1 MGKWLA
7 HESRKFCAGDNL
19 FGDGNQRAGIK
30 YANNDNGEAYR
41 KSTTTRCQ
49 VSKTD
54 DVEITE
60 WGNCTKESKNGK
72 FVSEGGRMTCQ
83 FKNPNRKKDCVQR
96 AQREIA
102 LIILTINN
110 RSPSRVF
117 LILTPKEAKLLKT
130 QKTRKTP

>member
-1 MGKWLA
+1 LKIFRGRGITWENGSRMSV
-7 HESRKFCAGDNL
+7 ESFAQETTFSVN
-19 FGDGNQRAGIK
+19 GNQRAGIK

-83 FKNPNRKKDCVQR
+83 FKNPNRKKDCVQL

-102 LIILTINN
+102 LII
-110 RSPSRVF
+110 
-117 LILTPKEAKLLKT
+117 
-130 QKTRKTP
+130 